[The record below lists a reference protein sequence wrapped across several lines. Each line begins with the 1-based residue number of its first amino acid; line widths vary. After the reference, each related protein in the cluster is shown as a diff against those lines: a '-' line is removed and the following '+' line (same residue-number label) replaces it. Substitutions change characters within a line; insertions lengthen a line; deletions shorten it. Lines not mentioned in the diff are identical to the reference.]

1 MKTKSGKSHWK
12 CTTKYVSKIWGE
24 EINNDFRFVAL
35 DGKKHMDKIKKD
47 YISNGV
53 IFEYYDLVNLD
64 EQ

>member
-1 MKTKSGKSHWK
+1 MKTKTCKSHWK
-12 CTTKYVSKIWGE
+12 CTTKRVSKNWGE
-24 EINNDFRFVAL
+24 EINNDFRFVAF